1 MNYYFGLILLIACIS
16 LSWADDFR
24 LSFSQEIINAADR
37 QPDDLDGL
45 SLPEPEKS
53 ADPVPISAK
62 HEETSQPQAS
72 APEKDAKSEEVSES
86 GLRPRSRV
94 LSVRSKSFES
104 VNNFLPI
111 QTVQANQ
118 FLERQTFAGAHLGNA
133 SGHIDGQNQMAIDP
147 LDQFHDEMRLIL
159 GEDIYAE
166 MVWTYLDAKQLDNWI
181 YTTVN
186 QSGLFAQDS
195 LIVGLNDQLMASLTS
210 LGFVGSD
217 GRNLSIDESSKRHNQ
232 QPNRVDDTEKIVND
246 ALMKAE
252 FERNSAFF
260 GVLKYLTVVNF
271 LYLMSSIVILVY
283 VVKLF
288 KFLIRQQ

>member
-45 SLPEPEKS
+45 SLPEPEKP
-53 ADPVPISAK
+53 DEQGTVTPR
-62 HEETSQPQAS
+62 HEKLNPPQAS
-72 APEKDAKSEEVSES
+72 APEKDAKSEEVPES
-86 GLRPRSRV
+86 RPRPRSRV

-118 FLERQTFAGAHLGNA
+118 LLERQTFAGAHLGNA
-133 SGHIDGQNQMAIDP
+133 SGHIDGQNLMAIDP
-147 LDQFHDEMRLIL
+147 LDQFHDEMRLML

-217 GRNLSIDESSKRHNQ
+217 GRNLSIDESSERHSQ

-260 GVLKYLTVVNF
+260 GVLKYLTLINF
-271 LYLMSSIVILVY
+271 LYLMGFIVILVY

-288 KFLIRQQ
+288 KFLVRQQ